1 MAYLEFD
8 RRQGGYRV
16 HDDDGS
22 VEPGVYVSYHQAAS
36 RVRALN
42 LTGRPHARPA
52 AAGATPRRRPWLRRA
67 R

>member
-8 RRQGGYRV
+8 QREGGYRV

-36 RVRALN
+36 RVRMLN
-42 LTGRPHARPA
+42 LSGPPA
-52 AAGATPRRRPWLRRA
+52 QTPAPATRSRRRFLLRRV

>member
-1 MAYLEFD
+1 MAYLEFSQ
-8 RRQGGYRV
+8 REGGYRV

-36 RVRALN
+36 RVRTLN
-42 LTGRPHARPA
+42 LTGPTAQTPAPSAR
-52 AAGATPRRRPWLRRA
+52 PRRRFLLRRV